1 MAEAISVSGPV
12 SGTDKTLTLST
23 GVLAPQSQGA
33 VVARIGDTQV
43 LATANGAKE
52 VREGTDFFPLTVDVE
67 EKAYAAG
74 KIPGS
79 FFRREGR
86 PSDNAVLVCRLIDR
100 PLRPS
105 FPKGYRNETQVVI
118 TVLGADQTNPYD
130 IVAINAASA
139 SLMLTGLPFEGPI
152 GAVRLSYSQ
161 EGQWIPHPT
170 YEEQDDSTFQ
180 IVVAGREVNGAIA
193 IMMVEASGTEKA
205 WSYYEAG
212 APKVTEDVIAGGLEA
227 AKVWIAESIA
237 LQNELVAKV
246 GRKPALV
253 WENQI
258 DYSDEVEAAVS
269 AAAEA
274 KLVEANK
281 IADKTERN
289 AANDAI
295 KADVVAELTG
305 EGAPFEGQGRQ
316 VKSALKELTKAVI
329 RRRVI
334 NEGVRMDG
342 RGVTELR
349 PVSAQVGL
357 IPTAHGTGLFQRGET
372 QVLNVLTLGLPKM
385 DQLLDTVDPVTK
397 KRYMHHY
404 NMPPYA
410 NGETGRMGGTKR
422 REVGHGNLAERALL
436 PLVPSLEEWPYAL
449 RLVSEVMS
457 SNGSTSMASVCSSS
471 LSLMDGGVPI
481 KAAVA
486 GIAMGLIYE
495 DGNYVTLTDI
505 LGSED
510 AFGDMDFKVA
520 GTSEFVT
527 ALQLDTKIEGL
538 PAEVLAAAL
547 NQAKTARLEILDVMN
562 AAIAEPRDSVGA
574 SAPKIISFE
583 IPIDKIGE
591 VIGPKGK
598 VINAIQAET
607 GADISV
613 DDDGMV
619 GTVSIGSVDLGAV
632 NEAERQIRL
641 ILNPPTAEVG
651 QVYPGR
657 VVNITKFG
665 AFVNILP
672 GRDGLVHISK
682 MGGGKRIEKVED
694 VLELGQEIEV
704 KVDDVDPNGKVS
716 LTPVTP
722 LVPGGGTGGEG
733 GEGGD
738 DAAPARE
745 ASGGSGAER
754 ETVSFEDSFDAEIR
768 EEFGDLGPGN
778 DRGGD
783 RGGDGGGRGDRR
795 GGGRRGGGR
804 R

>member
-1 MAEAISVSGPV
+1 
-12 SGTDKTLTLST
+12 
-23 GVLAPQSQGA
+23 
-33 VVARIGDTQV
+33 V

-86 PSDNAVLVCRLIDR
+86 PTDAAVLVCRLIDR

-105 FPKGYRNETQVVI
+105 FPKGFRNETQVVI
-118 TVLGADQTNPYD
+118 TVLGADQVNPYD
-130 IVAINAASA
+130 IPSINASSA
-139 SLMLTGLPFEGPI
+139 ALMLTGLPFEGPI
-152 GAVRLSYSQ
+152 GAVRISYSQ
-161 EGQWIPHPT
+161 DGTWVPYPT
-170 YEEQDDSTFQ
+170 YEETEESTFQ
-180 IVVAGREVNGAIA
+180 LVVAGRQLDDGGIA

-212 APKVTEDVIAGGLEA
+212 APKVTESVIAGGLEA
-227 AKVWIAESIA
+227 AKTWIAESIA
-237 LQNELVAKV
+237 LQQELVSKV
-246 GRKPALV
+246 GRKPAIA

-258 DYSDEVEAAVS
+258 DFSDEIEAAV
-269 AAAEA
+269 AAAA
-274 KLVEANK
+274 KDRLAEANK
-281 IADKTERN
+281 IVEKTERN
-289 AANDAI
+289 AANDEI
-295 KADVVAELTG
+295 KADVVTALCG
-305 EGAPFEGQGRQ
+305 EGAPFEGQTRQ
-316 VKSALKELTKAVI
+316 VKAAFKELTKSVI
-329 RRRVI
+329 RGRVVA
-334 NEGVRMDG
+334 EGIRMDG
-342 RGVTELR
+342 RGVRDLR
-349 PVSAQVGL
+349 AVSAQVGL

-385 DQLLDTVDPVTK
+385 DQLLDTLDPVTK

-471 LSLMDGGVPI
+471 LSLMDGGVPL
-481 KAAVA
+481 KAPVA
-486 GIAMGLIYE
+486 GIAMGLIA
-495 DGNYVTLTDI
+495 DGDNFVTLTDI

-520 GTSEFVT
+520 GTAEFVT
-527 ALQLDTKIEGL
+527 ALQLDTKIDGL

-547 NQAKTARLEILDVMN
+547 DQAKEARLSILEVMN
-562 AAIAEPRDSVGA
+562 AAISEPRSEVGA

-619 GTVSIGSVDLGAV
+619 GVVSVGSTDLGAV
-632 NEAERQIRL
+632 QEAERQIRL

-651 QVYPGR
+651 ETYLGR

-672 GRDGLVHISK
+672 GRDGLLHISK
-682 MGGGKRIEKVED
+682 MGGGKRIDKVED
-694 VLELGQEIEV
+694 VLELGQEVEV

-716 LTPVTP
+716 LTAVTP
-722 LVPGGGTGGEG
+722 LVPGGGDGGASAASA
-733 GEGGD
+733 D
-738 DAAPARE
+738 APA
-745 ASGGSGAER
+745 SDGGSSVAAKSEAQPR
-754 ETVSFEDSFDAEIR
+754 ESVSFEDAFDAEIR

-778 DRGGD
+778 ERPGGSDRGNRNGNP
-783 RGGDGGGRGDRR
+783 RNNRR
-795 GGGRRGGGR
+795 GGGRR
-804 R
+804 